1 MFVKNAS
8 DTAKWLR
15 KHDFM
20 RLYEDIDTTR
30 ELEDVS
36 KTKHKRE
43 AWRE

>member
-1 MFVKNAS
+1 MA
-8 DTAKWLR
+8 AK